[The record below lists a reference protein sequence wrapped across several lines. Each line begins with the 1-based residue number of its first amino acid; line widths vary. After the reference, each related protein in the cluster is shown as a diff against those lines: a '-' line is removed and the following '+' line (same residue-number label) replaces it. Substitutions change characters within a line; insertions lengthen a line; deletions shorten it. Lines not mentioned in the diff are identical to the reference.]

1 MSSSDSPTV
10 DFLHQRIKRKFEDY
24 DDDDPSYDLPSVR
37 VRKDDPN
44 PNSPPATASSN
55 PFLDQI
61 TRQHP
66 HFLTRASTSSS
77 TQDSVFLWYPDRIQ
91 FFVRMISEGKTL
103 VLHGKPEDKIKL
115 IHEKIQAATG
125 IPMIEQRL
133 IYRGRQ
139 LQWDYSLAE
148 CKIKNDAGLHL
159 VGRMRSTE
167 HPQAW
172 QLIDDLVSTIYR
184 LCKGETGLC
193 PKSVKSRLI
202 EFLNM
207 AAKYDIGED
216 QPAPHLN
223 IFQSLCAPAALMML
237 YMSPHEG
244 NKQCAEESIRHLLQC
259 SKDTLSRP
267 IYSQCAPIALEFCK
281 LLSRVS
287 GRDDPLYDECR
298 SSLGSMVEYL
308 RIGRSSRN
316 YNNSSNKPVIITVQD
331 ILPYVA
337 ELANNLTEGLIN
349 CAEAIDVLCPELSEV
364 REFASFLR
372 PLKTAIKDQPD
383 FGGFIPIPSEDSLPF
398 GSDEI
403 KLLYM
408 IFIELFEKVQ
418 ICLDRIES
426 YLAKEQKGYFGW
438 EYYLAVLKVLRS
450 ISKLYQGAEEFFWE
464 NLKKNKVSLCYLI
477 VKYAKR
483 GEDYKWILGHKDLI
497 DFESRRHLV
506 LMLLPEMK
514 DEYDEL
520 HEMLIDRSQ
529 LLAESFEYIARVDPE
544 TLRGGLFMEFKKEE
558 ATGPGVLREWF
569 FLVCQEIFNPQN
581 ALFVACPNDR
591 RRFFPNPASKVDPLH
606 LEYFNFAG
614 RIIALALMHKIQV
627 GIAFDRAFFLQLSGK
642 TITLEDIKDADPYLY
657 NSCKQILDMDP
668 LTVDEDALGLTFVR
682 EIEELGS
689 RKVVE
694 LFTDG
699 KNIVVNSRNRK
710 EYVDLLI
717 QHRFVTSVSEQV
729 ANFAQGFMDI
739 VGDEKKRKL
748 FFKSLE
754 NEDLDGMLYGSE
766 SSICVEDWKK
776 HTEYY
781 GYKETDPQI
790 CWLWEII
797 REMTANQRKVLLFFW
812 TSLKHLPVE
821 GFGGL
826 ASKLYIYKTNDSID
840 LLPSSHTC
848 FYRICFPSYPSLSI
862 MRERLNIIT
871 QDHVGCSFGTW

>member
-1 MSSSDSPTV
+1 MSSPDSPSV

-24 DDDDPSYDLPSVR
+24 DDDEYDDLSYDLPSFR
-37 VRKDDPN
+37 MRKDDPN

-66 HFLTRASTSSS
+66 HFQTRASTSSS
-77 TQDSVFLWYPDRIQ
+77 SSTQDSAFLWYPDRIQ

-103 VLHGKPEDKIKL
+103 VLHGKPEDKVKL

-125 IPMIEQRL
+125 IPMVEQRL

-148 CKIKNDAGLHL
+148 CKINNDAGLQL

-184 LCKGETGLC
+184 LCKGEKGLC
-193 PKSVKSRLI
+193 LKSVKSRLT

-207 AAKYDIGED
+207 TAKYDIGDD

-237 YMSPHEG
+237 YMSPH
-244 NKQCAEESIRHLLQC
+244 A
-259 SKDTLSRP
+259 
-267 IYSQCAPIALEFCK
+267 
-281 LLSRVS
+281 
-287 GRDDPLYDECR
+287 GRSDPLYEDCR

-316 YNNSSNKPVIITVQD
+316 YDNISNKPVIITVQD

-337 ELANNLTEGLIN
+337 ELANNLTEGLISSV
-349 CAEAIDVLCPELSEV
+349 EAIDDVCPSPSDV

-372 PLKTAIKDQPD
+372 PLKAAIKDQTE
-383 FGGFIPIPSEDSLPF
+383 FEGIIPIP
-398 GSDEI
+398 
-403 KLLYM
+403 K
-408 IFIELFEKVQ
+408 
-418 ICLDRIES
+418 S
-426 YLAKEQKGYFGW
+426 YLASEKKGYFGW
-438 EYYLAVLKVLRS
+438 DSYLSILKELRS
-450 ISKLYQGAEEFFWE
+450 ISKLYQGAEDFFWE
-464 NLKKNKVSLCYLI
+464 NLKRNKVSICYLI

-483 GEDYKWILGHKDLI
+483 GEDYKWILGHKDVI

-544 TLRGGLFMEFKKEE
+544 TLRGGLFMEFKNEE

-627 GIAFDRAFFLQLSGK
+627 GIAFDRSFFSQLSGN
-642 TITLEDIKDADPYLY
+642 TICLEDIKDADPYLY
-657 NSCKQILDMDP
+657 SSCKQILDMDP
-668 LTVDEDALGLTFVR
+668 TTVDEDALGLTFVR

-694 LFTDG
+694 LFADG

-717 QHRFVTSVSEQV
+717 EHRFVTSVSEQV
-729 ANFAQGFMDI
+729 SYFAKGFTDI
-739 VGDEKKRKL
+739 AGEEKIRKL

-754 NEDLDGMLYGSE
+754 CEDLDGMLYGSE
-766 SSICVEDWKK
+766 SIISVEDWKK

-790 CWLWEII
+790 SWLWEII
-797 REMTANQRKVLLFFW
+797 EEMTGNQRKVLLFFW
-812 TSLKHLPVE
+812 TSLKHLPIE

-826 ASKLYIYKTNDSID
+826 ASKLYIYKTNDSIE

-848 FYRICFPSYPSLSI
+848 FYRICFPSYPSLDV

>member
-1 MSSSDSPTV
+1 MSSPDSPSV

-24 DDDDPSYDLPSVR
+24 DDDEYDDLSYDLPAFR
-37 VRKDDPN
+37 MRKDDPN

-66 HFLTRASTSSS
+66 HFQTRASTSSS
-77 TQDSVFLWYPDRIQ
+77 SSTQDSAFLWYPDRIQ
-91 FFVRMISEGKTL
+91 FFVRMISESKTL
-103 VLHGKPEDKIKL
+103 VLHGKPDDKVKL

-125 IPMIEQRL
+125 IPMVEQRL

-148 CKIKNDAGLHL
+148 CKINNDAGLHL

-184 LCKGETGLC
+184 LCKGEKGLC
-193 PKSVKSRLI
+193 LKSVKSRLT

-207 AAKYDIGED
+207 TAKYDIGDD

-237 YMSPHEG
+237 YMSPHAG
-244 NKQCAEESIRHLLQC
+244 NKECAQESIRHLLTS

-281 LLSRVS
+281 LLCRVS
-287 GRDDPLYDECR
+287 GRSDPLYEDCR

-316 YNNSSNKPVIITVQD
+316 YDNSSNKPVIITVQD

-337 ELANNLTEGLIN
+337 ELANNLTEGLISSV
-349 CAEAIDVLCPELSEV
+349 EAIDDVCPSPSDVL
-364 REFASFLR
+364 EFASFLR
-372 PLKTAIKDQPD
+372 PLKAAIKDQTE
-383 FGGFIPIPSEDSLPF
+383 FEGIIPIP
-398 GSDEI
+398 
-403 KLLYM
+403 K
-408 IFIELFEKVQ
+408 
-418 ICLDRIES
+418 S
-426 YLAKEQKGYFGW
+426 YLATEKKGYFGW
-438 EYYLAVLKVLRS
+438 DSYLSILKELRS
-450 ISKLYQGAEEFFWE
+450 ISKLYQGAEDFFWE
-464 NLKKNKVSLCYLI
+464 NLKRNKVSICYLI

-544 TLRGGLFMEFKKEE
+544 TLRGGLFMEFKNEE

-569 FLVCQEIFNPQN
+569 FLVSQEIFNPQN

-627 GIAFDRAFFLQLSGK
+627 GIAFDRSFFSQLSGN
-642 TITLEDIKDADPYLY
+642 TISLEDIKDADPYLY
-657 NSCKQILDMDP
+657 SSCKQILDMDP
-668 LTVDEDALGLTFVR
+668 TTVDEDALGLTFIR

-694 LFTDG
+694 LFADG

-717 QHRFVTSVSEQV
+717 EHRFVTSVSEQV
-729 ANFAQGFMDI
+729 SYFAKGFTDI
-739 VGDEKKRKL
+739 AGDEKIRKL

-754 NEDLDGMLYGSE
+754 CEDLDGMLYGSE
-766 SSICVEDWKK
+766 SIISVEDWKK

-790 CWLWEII
+790 SWLWEII
-797 REMTANQRKVLLFFW
+797 EEMTGNQRKVLLFFW
-812 TSLKHLPVE
+812 TSLKHLPIE

-826 ASKLYIYKTNDSID
+826 ASKLYIYKTNDSIE

-848 FYRICFPSYPSLSI
+848 FYRICFPSYPSLDI